1 MKNVPRSS
9 LEKIAAPFHGVT
21 HVKPLFACLL
31 LGASFL
37 ITDAARAQGIERES
51 IAGESA
57 AGAAHGSDIDQPY
70 NILLGPVALTATAG
84 FDTTFNDNINI
95 AHTGRL
101 TDVILTPS
109 MDVSGVWQATDLN
122 KLTFDV
128 GIGYNYYTM
137 HSGTS
142 SLVISPDSST
152 QFNVYVGDF
161 KINIHDDFA
170 YLQDPLEVGQL
181 SGISQFSR
189 FRNVAGIY
197 IDWDLGDV
205 TLSLDY
211 DHTNLWVFQS
221 SFQYLTY
228 QADSVTPKI
237 TFNLSKTLSVGLS
250 AEFSD
255 TRYDQDVMNN
265 STSLSVGPF
274 LTAQINENLAFNAAV
289 GYEFANYDTGG
300 LSNDNSSLGS
310 WYGSV
315 GLNHRINDVL
325 RETLTAGQEYLP
337 GITSNYT
344 QRVYANYGLTWQATD
359 YLSVGTSL
367 WWENLDDSDAA
378 VRQTS
383 NRYGVGLNLGYQLNT
398 HASIDAS
405 YQYVLKD
412 CDQSEFSY
420 YQNQVTLGFRYQ
432 F

>member
-1 MKNVPRSS
+1 
-9 LEKIAAPFHGVT
+9 
-21 HVKPLFACLL
+21 
-31 LGASFL
+31 
-37 ITDAARAQGIERES
+37 
-51 IAGESA
+51 
-57 AGAAHGSDIDQPY
+57 
-70 NILLGPVALTATAG
+70 
-84 FDTTFNDNINI
+84 
-95 AHTGRL
+95 
-101 TDVILTPS
+101 
-109 MDVSGVWQATDLN
+109 
-122 KLTFDV
+122 
-128 GIGYNYYTM
+128 
-137 HSGTS
+137 
-142 SLVISPDSST
+142 
-152 QFNVYVGDF
+152 
-161 KINIHDDFA
+161 
-170 YLQDPLEVGQL
+170 
-181 SGISQFSR
+181 
-189 FRNVAGIY
+189 
-197 IDWDLGDV
+197 
-205 TLSLDY
+205 
-211 DHTNLWVFQS
+211 
-221 SFQYLTY
+221 
-228 QADSVTPKI
+228 
-237 TFNLSKTLSVGLS
+237 
-250 AEFSD
+250 
-255 TRYDQDVMNN
+255 MNN